1 MHSARAVSVGEDARE
16 LLGSGG
22 MVGEVHSVF
31 GHTINVVSEG
41 GDLVTVACR
50 AADDSPINLR
60 VESPS
65 FDEKTRPSEG
75 SPVVAREDSVSLGG
89 VLTVNG
95 LGEAPTW
102 RPEVSLPQDVEAR
115 GLLESLLTAVD
126 AVKLYGRTEGFKP
139 LVPHIC
145 GLMGVEPGASPLWGR
160 NPYAEA
166 ALPRVEGL
174 VGLLELGDAW
184 GAAREASGLVGLGPG
199 LTPSGDDFLCGLLGS
214 LSVASP
220 LFGDLRS
227 DVEEMNRMVF
237 SSVDGRTNP
246 ISRGILKH
254 YAGGRPSGSASELIQ
269 GLLDRCDSGIEES
282 VRGVCR
288 AGHSSGT
295 DLVVGVLTA
304 FAVLYRRIRGKEEG
318 SGW

>member
-1 MHSARAVSVGEDARE
+1 MRSARAVSVGEDARE

-31 GHTINVVSEG
+31 DHTINVLSEG

-50 AADDSPINLR
+50 TVEDSPINLR
-60 VESPS
+60 VDSPR
-65 FDEKTRPSEG
+65 FDEEMRPLEG
-75 SPVVAREDSVSLGG
+75 SPVVAREGSVSLGG
-89 VLTVNG
+89 VLAVNG

-102 RPEVSLPQDVEAR
+102 RPELSPPQDVEAR
-115 GLLESLLTAVD
+115 GLLESLLTALD
-126 AVKLYGRTEGFKP
+126 AVKLHGRPEGFKP
-139 LVPHIC
+139 LVPHVC

-160 NPYAEA
+160 NPYAEV
-166 ALPRVEGL
+166 ALPCVEGL

-199 LTPSGDDFLCGLLGS
+199 LTPSGDDFLCGLMGS

-220 LFGDLRS
+220 LLGGLRS

-246 ISRGILKH
+246 ISCGILKH

-269 GLLDRCDSGIEES
+269 SLLDGHDSCIEGS
-282 VRGVCR
+282 VRRVCR

-318 SGW
+318 

>member
-1 MHSARAVSVGEDARE
+1 MRSARAVSVGEDARE

-31 GHTINVVSEG
+31 DHTINVLSDG

-50 AADDSPINLR
+50 TVEDSPINLR
-60 VESPS
+60 VDSPR
-65 FDEKTRPSEG
+65 FDEKTRPQEG
-75 SPVVAREDSVSLGG
+75 SPVVAREGSVSLGG
-89 VLTVNG
+89 VLAVNG
-95 LGEAPTW
+95 LGEAPIW
-102 RPEVSLPQDVEAR
+102 RPELSPPQDVEAR

-126 AVKLYGRTEGFKP
+126 AVKLHGRPEGFKP

-145 GLMGVEPGASPLWGR
+145 GLMGVEPGASPMWGR

-166 ALPRVEGL
+166 ALPRIEGL

-199 LTPSGDDFLCGLLGS
+199 LTPSGDDFLCGLLGA
-214 LSVASP
+214 LSIASP
-220 LFGDLRS
+220 LLGDLGS

-254 YAGGRPSGSASELIQ
+254 YAGGRPSGSASVLIQ
-269 GLLDRCDSGIEES
+269 GLLDGHDPCIEGS
-282 VRGVCR
+282 VRWVCR

-295 DLVVGVLTA
+295 DLAVGVLTA
-304 FAVLYRRIRGKEEG
+304 FAVLYRRIHGKEEG
-318 SGW
+318 